1 MQESRYFGLDH
12 RPEPGDRRPEPN
24 RYRGDD
30 REVLRRPRSEGDGR
44 DALHDGVA
52 GLAILGLAYSFWSY
66 LAVEESRFRRAVLV
80 AGLFAGIASVAQ
92 MVIGEVMAYRAAHGA
107 SDDSVET
114 LFKVLNNLD
123 T

>member
-1 MQESRYFGLDH
+1 MSAWIIGLSLATGGPSPTDTAATIAKYYDDH
-12 RPEPGDRRPEPN
+12 
-24 RYRGDD
+24 
-30 REVLRRPRSEGDGR
+30 EVKAMVATLFI
-44 DALHDGVA
+44 DGVA
-52 GLAILGLAYSFWSY
+52 ALAILGLAYSFWSY
-66 LAVEESRFRRAVLV
+66 LAAEESRFRRAVLV